1 MGSTGSTEMRLRN
14 PLGLKKGESRRF
26 DPETSKGVGELQ
38 EIAISL
44 DGSRAEKTY
53 ISTVEAVF
61 GGNKYLA
68 IVDNWVDRN
77 GVTATVSLE
86 DGIGNQIEL
95 D

>member
-1 MGSTGSTEMRLRN
+1 
-14 PLGLKKGESRRF
+14 
-26 DPETSKGVGELQ
+26 LQ

-68 IVDNWVDRN
+68 IVDNWVDRQ
-77 GVTATVSLE
+77 GVTSAVTLQ
-86 DGIGNQIEL
+86 DGIGNY
-95 D
+95 

>member
-1 MGSTGSTEMRLRN
+1 MRLRN

-26 DPETSKGVGELQ
+26 DPETSKDVGELQ
-38 EIAISL
+38 EIGISL

-68 IVDNWVDRN
+68 IVDDWVDRQ
-77 GVTATVSLE
+77 GITASATLE
-86 DGIGNQIEL
+86 DGIGNNIYYN
-95 D
+95 